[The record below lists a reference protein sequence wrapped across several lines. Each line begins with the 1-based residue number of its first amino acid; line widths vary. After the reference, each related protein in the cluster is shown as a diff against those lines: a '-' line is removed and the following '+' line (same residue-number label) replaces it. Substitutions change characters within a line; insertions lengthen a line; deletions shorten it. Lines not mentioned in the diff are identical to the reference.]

1 MCNIQT
7 FLRRYQ
13 QRYEDK
19 GRFLQFSAAC
29 AERAQRYA
37 DIDPNARGSARIAR
51 EANKDAQAMT
61 GDWVASVCACA
72 DATAEAAADAA
83 ISAVADMAAFA
94 EERKQQW
101 AHLVALFEE

>member
-1 MCNIQT
+1 MYNIQT

-29 AERAQRYA
+29 AE
-37 DIDPNARGSARIAR
+37 
-51 EANKDAQAMT
+51 
-61 GDWVASVCACA
+61 
-72 DATAEAAADAA
+72 
-83 ISAVADMAAFA
+83 
-94 EERKQQW
+94 ERKQQW